1 MEATTVK
8 DRLIQFL
15 KYKHISQAK
24 FALSVGLSGGFV
36 NSIRKSIL
44 PNTLSRIAVQYP
56 DLNTGWLITGEGGML
71 KELEDSAHAVSDLQ
85 FLNIPFVP
93 IHAQAGYGRG
103 YGDLEYIKTLPTFPV
118 IVDKTYRGKY
128 RVIEVEGDSM
138 DDGSR
143 NALCDGDKILC
154 REVKPDDWKSKLNY
168 KDWFFVIVYKNDG
181 IVVKQIIDHDVENG
195 IIKCHPL
202 NPIFDDFEVNLRDV
216 AELFNV
222 IKIVERNARI

>member
-1 MEATTVK
+1 MNE
-8 DRLIQFL
+8 RINL
-15 KYKHISQAK
+15 
-24 FALSVGLSGGFV
+24 
-36 NSIRKSIL
+36 IRKEFCNGSNIEFAKTLGVSPQFSSNICKPGKKVGDKVLDKIL
-44 PNTLSRIAVQYP
+44 AAFPQVNAV
-56 DLNTGWLITGEGGML
+56 WLKMGQGEML
-71 KELEDSAHAVSDLQ
+71 KDIVSTNASVVSDLQ

-103 YGDLEYIKTLPTFPV
+103 YGDPQYISALPTFPV

-128 RVIEVEGDSM
+128 RVIEVEWDSM
-138 DDGSR
+138 DDGTR

-154 REVKPDDWKSKLNY
+154 REIKPELWKAKLQI
-168 KDWFFVIVYKNDG
+168 KDWFFVICMKNDG

-195 IIKCHPL
+195 IITCHPL

-222 IKIVERNARI
+222 IKIVDRNARI